1 MKLVVDMNLSI
12 AWIDALERR
21 GFTAAHWST
30 IGPQDATDEA
40 IMEWARANGAIGLT
54 P

>member
-30 IGPQDATDEA
+30 IAPF
-40 IMEWARANGAIGLT
+40 ARAHSMMASSVAS
-54 P
+54 